1 MTKGV
6 EPIKLAPSFFQRDV
20 LDVAPDLIGKILV
33 RVFDDGTALLLRIT
47 ETEAY
52 RGEEDL
58 ACHASK
64 GKTKRTSTMYLSGG
78 HIYMY
83 LIYGMYW
90 MLNIV
95 TGKKEAPQAVLI
107 RGAGKYD
114 GPGKLT
120 KALQLDKSFNTL
132 DINRC
137 KNLWVEDDFQSF
149 KVNTSK
155 RIGIDYAG
163 DVWANKQWRFLLG
176 RKISEDTNNR
186 LPTTN

>member
-1 MTKGV
+1 MLKPVDFNIRLTQ
-6 EPIKLAPSFFQRDV
+6 EFFLKDV
-20 LDVAPDLIGKILV
+20 LEVAPALLGKYLV
-33 RVFDDGTALLLRIT
+33 RKYPDGSLQSFRII

-64 GKTKRTSTMYLSGG
+64 GRTQRTEVMYLPGG
-78 HIYMY
+78 HVYIY

-95 TGKKEAPQAVLI
+95 TGKANHPQATLI
-107 RGAGKYD
+107 RAIDGYN

-120 KALQLDKSFNTL
+120 KALKLDKTFNAEDL
-132 DINRC
+132 SESNR
-137 KNLWVEDDFQSF
+137 LWICDSHEKIKYQ
-149 KVNTSK
+149 TSP

-163 DVWANKQWRFLLG
+163 EIWKNKPWRFVLS
-176 RKISEDTNNR
+176 I
-186 LPTTN
+186 